1 MRSKV
6 CEIGRVSSSSSSSV
20 YVHIPNVTSSTL
32 LAHWN
37 IDRVYLYESMLK
49 AFISTLTVYLP
60 VHLLFAKGEGGRS
73 REKRKK
79 PSMQF
84 SSRYRQTVN
93 VASSAAVE
101 HFGKLS
107 LHSARAPISICW

>member
-6 CEIGRVSSSSSSSV
+6 CEIGRVSSFSSSSSV
-20 YVHIPNVTSSTL
+20 YVHIPNVTSSIL

-37 IDRVYLYESMLK
+37 IDRVYLYKSMLK

-73 REKRKK
+73 REKEKK
-79 PSMQF
+79 KNAI
-84 SSRYRQTVN
+84 YAILITV
-93 VASSAAVE
+93 
-101 HFGKLS
+101 
-107 LHSARAPISICW
+107 